1 MRFLFSAL
9 AVLLS
14 GAALGAQVPENL
26 VADGVP
32 PELRAD
38 PGRYLEFRAATLQ
51 GWHPQRRKMLVST
64 RFADTAQ
71 LHLVKAPGAPLR
83 QLTFGAEPVAGGSF
97 RPKTGG
103 VWSSRRTRRFSST
116 KDLSLNFAD
125 AHYSARR
132 GAYQRS
138 CGSGSASGIL
148 ARTAAK
154 AASSARAARVAR

>member
-97 RPKTGG
+97 RPKTGEFFIF
-103 VWSSRRTRRFSST
+103 VQ
-116 KDLSLNFAD
+116 D
-125 AHYSARR
+125 A
-132 GAYQRS
+132 
-138 CGSGSASGIL
+138 
-148 ARTAAK
+148 AAFFDE
-154 AASSARAARVAR
+154 RPVPWF

>member
-14 GAALGAQVPENL
+14 GAAPI
-26 VADGVP
+26 P

-38 PGRYLEFRAATLQ
+38 PGRYLEFRAAPLQ
-51 GWHPQRRKMLVST
+51 GWHPQRREMLVST

-103 VWSSRRTRRFSST
+103 V
-116 KDLSLNFAD
+116 LVFAQD
-125 AHYSARR
+125 
-132 GAYQRS
+132 
-138 CGSGSASGIL
+138 
-148 ARTAAK
+148 TAAFFDK
-154 AASSARAARVAR
+154 RPVP